1 MDLNTHLPSEP
12 KPKITIQD
20 SYLKYYFIGFS
31 QNKQMHTENSFLHKK
46 KIRED
51 SLSQSIDAEIKNT
64 NTNIDINIEENKNKN
79 ISCTIVKSA
88 EIYTNKFENKIDNKE
103 DDLVPLVIRN
113 KNKKQ

>member
-1 MDLNTHLPSEP
+1 MEIKPNVPNEP
-12 KPKITIQD
+12 RPKLTIQD

-31 QNKQMHTENSFLHKK
+31 QNKAVVPTIKVDNTNTFLHKK

-51 SLSQSIDAEIKNT
+51 ENNKEISNNSIE
-64 NTNIDINIEENKNKN
+64 NKN

-88 EIYTNKFENKIDNKE
+88 EIYTNKPVIENDNKE

-113 KNKKQ
+113 KNKK